1 MHDQHIAI
9 KTIDPNEVF
18 VLSAEEHHAI
28 EHEKHHYEDARAAS
42 IEALK

>member
-28 EHEKHHYEDARAAS
+28 EHENTTTKMRVQPP
-42 IEALK
+42 LKR